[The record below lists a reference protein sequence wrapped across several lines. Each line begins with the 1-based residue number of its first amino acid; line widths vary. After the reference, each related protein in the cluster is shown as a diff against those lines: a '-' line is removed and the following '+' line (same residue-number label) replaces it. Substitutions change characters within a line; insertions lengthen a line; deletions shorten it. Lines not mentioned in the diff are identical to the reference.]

1 MPKIVIKPRNPAA
14 AVVASSSSR
23 PSNAPTPTSEIVS
36 AQEEYDDVDQDI
48 DEGQAMDVDQ
58 DQASQTEDNPQTGDE
73 DLAGGNVASGRPRGR
88 PRGRGRGAPT
98 GTSTPRARG
107 RRGRGRGRGRGASS
121 LLIRL
126 PKRGDDDAD
135 VDGDADIE
143 GGFADADEGT
153 PLDGDVEQVVV
164 EKEAPMG
171 GGKPFRKIQGQVYII
186 DGDEFV
192 TEDNPIGNEKIDQFG
207 NLLGGTSSFSHI
219 EYRVYIYIL

>member
-1 MPKIVIKPRNPAA
+1 MPKIVIKPRNLA
-14 AVVASSSSR
+14 AVASSSR
-23 PSNAPTPTSEIVS
+23 PSDAATPTSEIAS
-36 AQEEYDDVDQDI
+36 AQEEDDVDQDV
-48 DEGQAMDVDQ
+48 DEGQVMDVDQ

-73 DLAGGNVASGRPRGR
+73 DILGVASGRPRGR
-88 PRGRGRGAPT
+88 PRGRGRGT

-143 GGFADADEGT
+143 GDVDADEGT
-153 PLDGDVEQVVV
+153 LLDGDVEQLV

-171 GGKPFRKIQGQVYII
+171 GGKPFRKIHGQVYII

-192 TEDNPIGNEKIDQFG
+192 TEDNPIGDEKIDQFG
-207 NLLGGTSSFSHI
+207 NLLGGTPLSHI
-219 EYRVYIYIL
+219 EYGVLKKRI